1 MEEYNIYQ
9 NEFKLTNKSC
19 LEQQTNP
26 NQTEEEQKEEKEKK
40 DLKLLYQVTGNNLKL
55 SNIKK
60 DIGIFLELTDYI
72 FNDIK
77 SISEAGKSI
86 KNMKYSNNS
95 NQKINKQN
103 LYSSK
108 LKCFKNSL
116 SLFQKK
122 YNIIKDNNNN
132 FKKIFEFIKHIKHFG
147 FYLDEKNDINEN
159 DMILDIDKI
168 IIHNKLITN
177 FDDLINIKNKNFKII
192 HVTGAG
198 TGNNINNI
206 NNYRLQSDFYDYYNN
221 KYDLIFKME
230 INIDRPR
237 EKEINIE
244 KSDNQINDLII
255 NDLINF
261 YKKYLLY
268 KFFKE
273 ETNAFRN
280 YLNKETKEIKFI
292 NRGLTFTIN
301 KYVNTISIKCNYFD
315 NLEINFSIIKK
326 EKEQYKKPINIYPEN
341 KQNNNDRYEY
351 IINKFLVI
359 FIKNI
364 LFDIKKMKNI
374 TNFIGQV
381 KKSNN
386 LTLEKIIKNSIFV
399 KNITNL
405 GLILLKNEVNYLVSK
420 GNYIYSFFLN
430 IFETPLG
437 KYKLLFEYYEKGM
450 KIYYLVDLVFDDN
463 LNLTIIL
470 KDSYKNCIF
479 NLDQGQII
487 YIEKGRINFHYL
499 QDILINTIKNYYF
512 IRNNEKLA
520 SKASIV

>member
-19 LEQQTNP
+19 IEQQTNP
-26 NQTEEEQKEEKEKK
+26 NPTEEEQKEEKEKK

-168 IIHNKLITN
+168 IILNKLITN

-192 HVTGAG
+192 PVTGAG
-198 TGNNINNI
+198 AGNNINNI

-221 KYDLIFKME
+221 KYDLIFKLE

-292 NRGLTFTIN
+292 NKGLTFTIN
-301 KYVNTISIKCNYFD
+301 KYINTINIKCNYFD
-315 NLEINFSIIKK
+315 NIEIIFSISKK
-326 EKEQYKKPINIYPEN
+326 EKEQYKIPINIISEN
-341 KQNNNDRYEY
+341 KQNNNDILTEY
-351 IINKFLVI
+351 NINKFQAI

-364 LFDIKKMKNI
+364 LFDIKKSKNI
-374 TNFIGQV
+374 TNFVGQV
-381 KKSNN
+381 KKSCNP
-386 LTLEKIIKNSIFV
+386 TLEKIIKNSIFV
-399 KNITNL
+399 KNI
-405 GLILLKNEVNYLVSK
+405 GLILLKNEVNYYINK
-420 GNYIYSFFLN
+420 GNYISSFNLN

-437 KYKLLFEYYEKGM
+437 KYNLLFDYFEKGM
-450 KIYYLVDLVFDDN
+450 KIYYLIDIVFDEY
-463 LNLTIIL
+463 LNLTIIV
-470 KDSYKNCIF
+470 KDSFKNYIF
-479 NLDQGQII
+479 SLDQGQII
-487 YIEKGRINFHYL
+487 YFDKGRINFHYL
-499 QDILINTIKNYYF
+499 QDILCDTIKNYYN
-512 IRNNEKLA
+512 IKNNQKLA
-520 SKASIV
+520 SKNSYV